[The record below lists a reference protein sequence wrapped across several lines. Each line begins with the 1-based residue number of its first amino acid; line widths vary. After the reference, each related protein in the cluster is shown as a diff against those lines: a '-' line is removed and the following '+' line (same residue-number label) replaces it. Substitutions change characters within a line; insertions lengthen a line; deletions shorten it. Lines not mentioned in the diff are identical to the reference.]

1 MSLFGNKSNRKADP
15 PPREEDRPKAE
26 PAKAA
31 PPWKPSTPAATPA
44 PAEKSEPF
52 GASTG
57 TATESHSTMERKGVI
72 TIIGQEITIKGE
84 LLGDGDVTLEGRV
97 EGKIILK
104 KNLVV
109 GEKGHVEADIHAA
122 TVTISGKVF
131 GNVFS
136 ENKVEIVATGF
147 LEGNIH
153 APKIVIA
160 EGAHFKGSVDMS
172 SVSKT
177 PDGRPAAPPAA
188 PKLAGAD
195 KSGAD
200 KSGAKTPQGQLKPLG
215 EQK

>member
-1 MSLFGNKSNRKADP
+1 MSLFGSKSNKKADP
-15 PPREEDRPKAE
+15 PKPAEPRTVPKPAE
-26 PAKAA
+26 PASA
-31 PPWKPSTPAATPA
+31 WKPKSVPAAEPA
-44 PAEKSEPF
+44 PAPKGDSF
-52 GASTG
+52 GAA
-57 TATESHSTMERKGVI
+57 TASPAESKSTMERKGVI

-109 GEKGHVEADIHAA
+109 GEKGHVEGDIHGA
-122 TVTISGKVF
+122 TVTISGKVA
-131 GNVFS
+131 GNVFAES
-136 ENKVEIVATGF
+136 KVEIVATGF

-172 SVSKT
+172 EVAKPSMS
-177 PDGRPAAPPAA
+177 PPAPAAKKPAEGHKPAA
-188 PKLAGAD
+188 KA
-195 KSGAD
+195 
-200 KSGAKTPQGQLKPLG
+200 PQGELKPLG

>member
-1 MSLFGNKSNRKADP
+1 MSLFGNKSNKRVEPPQREDVRPEARQADP
-15 PPREEDRPKAE
+15 APVWNPK
-26 PAKAA
+26 
-31 PPWKPSTPAATPA
+31 STPAVEPVPPKKSDSFAT
-44 PAEKSEPF
+44 
-52 GASTG
+52 STG
-57 TATESHSTMERKGVI
+57 TQPTESRSTMERKGVI

-84 LLGDGDVTLEGRV
+84 LLGDGDVTIEGRV

-172 SVSKT
+172 DVKK
-177 PDGRPAAPPAA
+177 APEMSSA
-188 PKLAGAD
+188 PRAVQKPGTAD
-195 KSGAD
+195 
-200 KSGAKTPQGQLKPLG
+200 AKTGDKPPQGELKPLG

>member
-1 MSLFGNKSNRKADP
+1 MALFGNKSNRREE
-15 PPREEDRPKAE
+15 PPRREEPRP
-26 PAKAA
+26 AA
-31 PPWKPSTPAATPA
+31 KPSDTAPSWAPKNAPAADPA
-44 PAEKSEPF
+44 PAEKAVSVKS
-52 GASTG
+52 STG
-57 TATESHSTMERKGVI
+57 KEVESQLSMERKGVI

-131 GNVFS
+131 GNVYS

-172 SVSKT
+172 EVAKPQTGAPT
-177 PDGRPAAPPAA
+177 PPPAKKQAPPAA
-188 PKLAGAD
+188 A
-195 KSGAD
+195 
-200 KSGAKTPQGQLKPLG
+200 AKAPQGELKPLG

>member
-1 MSLFGNKSNRKADP
+1 MALFGNKTNRKEE
-15 PPREEDRPKAE
+15 PPRREEPRPASRPADTAPTWKATKA
-26 PAKAA
+26 PAGDSAPAETAA
-31 PPWKPSTPAATPA
+31 STKPST
-44 PAEKSEPF
+44 
-52 GASTG
+52 G
-57 TATESHSTMERKGVI
+57 TDVQSQLSMERKGVI

-109 GEKGHVEADIHAA
+109 GEKGHVEADIHAS

-131 GNVFS
+131 GNVYS

-172 SVSKT
+172 EVAT
-177 PDGRPAAPPAA
+177 PPGSAPTPPPAKKAAPA
-188 PKLAGAD
+188 PAD
-195 KSGAD
+195 KA
-200 KSGAKTPQGQLKPLG
+200 PQGELKPLG
-215 EQK
+215 EQKK

>member
-1 MSLFGNKSNRKADP
+1 MSLFGSKTNRKADP
-15 PPREEDRPKAE
+15 PPREEERPRTE

-31 PPWKPSTPAATPA
+31 PPWKPSSAPAPTPA

-52 GASTG
+52 AMSTG
-57 TATESHSTMERKGVI
+57 TPGESQSTMERKGVI

-172 SVSKT
+172 DVSKAKDSS
-177 PDGRPAAPPAA
+177 PSAPPAA
-188 PKLAGAD
+188 PKPAVTAD
-195 KSGAD
+195 KPAS
-200 KSGAKTPQGQLKPLG
+200 KTPQGELKPLG

>member
-1 MSLFGNKSNRKADP
+1 MSLFGNKTSRKAER
-15 PPREEDRPKAE
+15 PRKEESGPGSRPVE
-26 PAKAA
+26 AA
-31 PPWKPSTPAATPA
+31 PSWAPKSAPAAAPA
-44 PAEKSEPF
+44 PPEKTANF
-52 GASTG
+52 KTSTG
-57 TATESHSTMERKGVI
+57 NEVESQLTTERKGVI
-72 TIIGQEITIKGE
+72 TIIGQDITIKGE

-136 ENKVEIVATGF
+136 EKKVEIVATGF

-172 SVSKT
+172 SVSTK
-177 PDGRPAAPPAA
+177 PEYSPSAPPDAKK
-188 PKLAGAD
+188 PVAD
-195 KSGAD
+195 
-200 KSGAKTPQGQLKPLG
+200 AKPGSSTPQGELKPLG
-215 EQK
+215 EKK